1 MTSAVF
7 TKYTT
12 QNSINSL
19 AIPDLVVGESVT
31 TASVVQVSP
40 TTTPVL
46 SIAINSISASSVAIE
61 LVSGQNETTYGF
73 LLEITTS
80 LSRTIQVRGAVYVTS
95 DISVPFSSQDPNS
108 FQSILGSIETGQA
121 GVAKGYFVLPPNTQG
136 AHSGYVRWSVLS
148 NDGTIFSTGNA
159 YEYLIT
165 QNSFMNAVEATSVI
179 HVPSDI
185 PPSSE
190 NSAYQIR
197 WELILP
203 NADHIYLFEN
213 LTVIGGTST
222 PLGAQDSVEM
232 QGDPATLYVVLGK
245 LYDSVIAEIYT
256 GITKIASLVPNGKP
270 TKVSSGYLYQ
280 ITIDTSTVPSSLDAL
295 TVTWKYFNG
304 ASPHIVN
311 RETAKLFVVNPPIL
325 TAIEDSRMQVSK
337 ARTTLFGYEDA
348 IFDTATILSWLRR
361 GRDDFNAAGGM
372 FTTFDM
378 SLATGA
384 LRSYWL
390 MYSEIAMLRAQS
402 LAEGEKAFNFSGQ
415 AISLEVDR
423 TAYYD
428 KLADSLQSQVDSNI
442 GPLKKNMAMKGI
454 TSGNG
459 DLNSVHGGN
468 RPMLGISIHPATNI
482 NRYGWR

>member
-1 MTSAVF
+1 MTAVF
-7 TKYTT
+7 TKYTS
-12 QNSINSL
+12 QNSIHS
-19 AIPDLVVGESVT
+19 IVVPDLVVGETVN
-31 TASVVQVSP
+31 TASIQQIAPITSP
-40 TTTPVL
+40 ALTISVL
-46 SIAINSISASSVAIE
+46 ATAASSVNIE
-61 LVSGQNETTYGF
+61 LAAGQNETTYGF
-73 LLEITTS
+73 LLNAVTS
-80 LSRTIQVRGAVYVTS
+80 NNRTIQVRGAVYVTS
-95 DISVPFSSQDPNS
+95 DISVPFSSQDPYS

-121 GVAKGYFVLPPNTQG
+121 GIAKGYFVLGPNTSG
-136 AHSGYVRWSVLS
+136 AHAGYVRWSVLA
-148 NDGTIFSTGNA
+148 NDGTIYSTGNA
-159 YEYLIT
+159 YEYVVT
-165 QNSFMNAVEATSVI
+165 QNSFMDSVEATAVI
-179 HVPSDI
+179 HIPSDI

-203 NADHIYLFEN
+203 NTEPIYLFEN
-213 LTVIGGTST
+213 LTVLGGTSV
-222 PLGAQDSVEM
+222 PLGAQDAVEM
-232 QGDPATLYVVLGK
+232 QGDPATMYLVLNK
-245 LYDSVIAEIYT
+245 MYDSVLAEVYT
-256 GITKIASLVPNGKP
+256 GTTKLLSIVPTGKP
-270 TKVSSGYLYQ
+270 VKVSSGYLYQ
-280 ITIDTSTVPSSLDAL
+280 VTMDTTSVGAALDPITI
-295 TVTWKYFNG
+295 TWKYFN
-304 ASPHIVN
+304 AAAPHIVS
-311 RETAKLFVVNPPIL
+311 RETAKLFIVNPPIL

-348 IFDTATILSWLRR
+348 IFDTSTILSWLRR
-361 GRDDFNAAGGM
+361 GRDDFNAAGGL

-378 SLATGA
+378 SVATGA

-442 GPLKKNMAMKGI
+442 GPLKKNLAMKGI

-459 DLNSVHGGN
+459 DLNSTHGGN

>member
-1 MTSAVF
+1 MTAVF
-7 TKYTT
+7 TKYTS
-12 QNSINSL
+12 QNSINNIIVPEL
-19 AIPDLVVGESVT
+19 LVGETVS
-31 TASVVQVSP
+31 TAILQQISP
-40 TTTPVL
+40 TTLPALLITVQSTSL
-46 SIAINSISASSVAIE
+46 DTVTIE
-61 LVSGQNETTYGF
+61 LAAGQNETTYGF
-73 LLEITTS
+73 LLVVTTS
-80 LSRTIQVRGAVYVTS
+80 SARTIQVRGAVYVTS
-95 DISVPFSSQDPNS
+95 DVSVPFTSQDPYS

-121 GVAKGYFVLPPNTQG
+121 GIAKGYFVLGAGTTG
-136 AHSGYVRWSVLS
+136 AHAGYVRWSVLA

-159 YEYLIT
+159 YEYVVT
-165 QNSFMNAVEATSVI
+165 QNSFMDAVEATSVI

-185 PPSSE
+185 PPTSDS
-190 NSAYQIR
+190 SAYQIR

-203 NADHIYLFEN
+203 NTDPIYLFEN
-213 LTVIGGTST
+213 LTVLGGSSV
-222 PLGAQDSVEM
+222 PLGAQDIVEM
-232 QGDPATLYVVLGK
+232 YGDPANLYLVLNK
-245 LYDSVIAEIYT
+245 LYDSVLAEVYS
-256 GITKIASLVPNGKP
+256 GVTKVVSLTPTGKP

-280 ITIDTSTVPSSLDAL
+280 ITLDTSTIPASLDPL
-295 TVTWKYFNG
+295 TVTWKYLN
-304 ASPHIVN
+304 AAAPHVVS

-361 GRDDFNAAGGM
+361 GRDDFNAAGGL

-378 SLATGA
+378 SIASGA

-442 GPLKKNMAMKGI
+442 GPLKKNLAMKGI

>member
-7 TKYTT
+7 TKYTS

-19 AIPDLVVGESVT
+19 AIPDLLVGELVT
-31 TASVVQVSP
+31 TASLLQIAP
-40 TTTPVL
+40 TTTIAL
-46 SIAINSISASSVAIE
+46 SITVNSISASSVSLEFVA
-61 LVSGQNETTYGF
+61 GQNETTYGF
-73 LLEITTS
+73 LLEVTTS
-80 LSRTIQVRGAVYVTS
+80 LSRSIQVRGAVYVTA

-121 GVAKGYFVLPPNTQG
+121 GIAKGYFVLPPNTQN
-136 AHSGYVRWSVLS
+136 AHVGYVRWSIIS

-159 YEYLIT
+159 YEYLVT
-165 QNSFMNAVEATSVI
+165 QNSFMDAVEATSVI

-185 PPSSE
+185 TPSSE

-197 WELILP
+197 WELVLP
-203 NADHIYLFEN
+203 DTDIIFLFEN
-213 LTVIGGTST
+213 LNVLGGTSV

-232 QGDPATLYVVLGK
+232 QGDPATLYVVLNK
-245 LYDSVIAEIYT
+245 LYDSITAEIYT
-256 GITKIASLVPNGKP
+256 GVTKIVSLVPNGKP

-280 ITIDTSTVPSSLDAL
+280 VTIGTDTIPSSLDAL
-295 TVTWKYFNG
+295 TVTWKYFN
-304 ASPHIVN
+304 AAAPHIVN

-325 TAIEDSRMQVSK
+325 TAVEDSRMQVSK

-348 IFDTATILSWLRR
+348 IFDTTTIISWLRR

-378 SLATGA
+378 SVATGA

-428 KLADSLQSQVDSNI
+428 KLADSLQSQVDANI

-459 DLNSVHGGN
+459 DLSTITGGN

>member
-1 MTSAVF
+1 MTAVF
-7 TKYTT
+7 TKYTS
-12 QNSINSL
+12 QNSINDVL
-19 AIPDLVVGESVT
+19 VQDLTVGETVS
-31 TASVVQVSP
+31 TAVVQQIAP
-40 TTTPVL
+40 TTSPALLITVL
-46 SIAINSISASSVAIE
+46 SSSASMVTVEIS
-61 LVSGQNETTYGF
+61 SGQNETTYGF
-73 LLEITTS
+73 LLLVTTS
-80 LSRTIQVRGAVYVTS
+80 AGRTIQIRGAVYVTS
-95 DISVPFSSQDPNS
+95 DVSVPFTSQDPYS
-108 FQSILGSIETGQA
+108 FQSILGSVEAGQA
-121 GVAKGYFVLPPNTQG
+121 GIAKGYFVLGPNTAG
-136 AHSGYVRWSVLS
+136 AHAGYVRWSVLS
-148 NDGTIFSTGNA
+148 NTGTIFSTGNA
-159 YEYLIT
+159 YEYLVT
-165 QNSFMNAVEATSVI
+165 QNSFIDAVEATAVI

-197 WELILP
+197 WELLLP
-203 NADHIYLFEN
+203 STEPIYLFEN
-213 LTVIGGTST
+213 LTVIGGTSV
-222 PLGAQDSVEM
+222 PLGAQDIVEV
-232 QGDPATLYVVLGK
+232 QGDPATMYLVLNK
-245 LYDSVIAEIYT
+245 LYDSVTAEVYS
-256 GITKIASLVPNGKP
+256 GVDKILSIVPNGKP
-270 TKVSSGYLYQ
+270 TKVSSGYMYQ
-280 ITIDTSTVPSSLDAL
+280 ATLDTTSVYAGLDPL
-295 TVTWKYFNG
+295 TVTWKYLN
-304 ASPHIVN
+304 AAAPHIVS

-348 IFDTATILSWLRR
+348 IFDTSTILSWLRR
-361 GRDDFNAAGGM
+361 GRDDFNAAGGL

-378 SLATGA
+378 SVATGA

-442 GPLKKNMAMKGI
+442 GPLKKNLAMKGI

-459 DLNSVHGGN
+459 DLNSTHGGN